1 MILKN
6 MLFTEQMKRVILKN
20 MLFTEQMRVILKNMP
35 FTELY
40 EFFRQE
46 AFQASS

>member
-1 MILKN
+1 
-6 MLFTEQMKRVILKN
+6 MKRVILKN